1 MKVLFIACLWLL
13 PGVASSDMTRA
24 LECRATLVGSTAP
37 ATRAAIPAD
46 DRSAAGSAGE
56 CSNEAPLAG
65 GPAAEGTILRAV
77 SPEGFDPNQTLPLP
91 NAAWLFGSA
100 LIGFVAWSRRRAN

>member
-1 MKVLFIACLWLL
+1 MLFIACLWLL
-13 PGVASSDMTRA
+13 PGAASSDTMRA
-24 LECRATLVGSTAP
+24 LECRGIPVSIASPAP
-37 ATRAAIPAD
+37 RAANSAD
-46 DRSAAGSAGE
+46 DGSAAGKAGE
-56 CSNEAPLAG
+56 CSNGTPQDS
-65 GPAAEGTILRAV
+65 GPGAAGTILQAV